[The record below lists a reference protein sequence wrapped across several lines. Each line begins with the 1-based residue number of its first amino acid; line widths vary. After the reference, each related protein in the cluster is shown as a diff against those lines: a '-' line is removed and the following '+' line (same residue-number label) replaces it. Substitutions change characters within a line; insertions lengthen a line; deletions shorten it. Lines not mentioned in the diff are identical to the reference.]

1 MANSLKNLVKTGFGL
16 GVGLIGA
23 QMIFLLLGAVFFF
36 LGLVEREKARKNG
49 TSLVLPYALMVLGMV
64 LSLGLGFG
72 IIADG
77 LTENF

>member
-1 MANSLKNLVKTGFGL
+1 MKNLVKTGFGL

-23 QMIFLLLGAVFFF
+23 QMIFLLLGALFFF
-36 LGLVEREKARKNG
+36 WGLIEREKARKNG

-64 LSLGLGFG
+64 LGLGLGFG
-72 IIADG
+72 FIAEG

>member
-1 MANSLKNLVKTGFGL
+1 MSNSLKNLVKTGFGL
-16 GVGLIGA
+16 GVGLMGA

-36 LGLVEREKARKNG
+36 FGLIEREKARKNG

-64 LSLGLGFG
+64 LGLGLGFG
-72 IIADG
+72 VIAEG

>member
-36 LGLVEREKARKNG
+36 WGLAEREKARKNG

-64 LSLGLGFG
+64 LGLGLGFG
-72 IIADG
+72 VIAEGVMDD
-77 LTENF
+77 F

>member
-1 MANSLKNLVKTGFGL
+1 MANSLKNLAKTGFGL

-36 LGLVEREKARKNG
+36 IGLIEREKARKNG

-64 LSLGLGFG
+64 LGLGLGFG
-72 IIADG
+72 VIAEG
-77 LTENF
+77 LTNNF

>member
-1 MANSLKNLVKTGFGL
+1 MKNLVKSGFGL

-23 QMIFLLLGAVFFF
+23 QMIFLLLGALFFF
-36 LGLVEREKARKNG
+36 WGLIEREKARKNG

-64 LSLGLGFG
+64 LGLGLGFG
-72 IIADG
+72 VIADG

>member
-36 LGLVEREKARKNG
+36 LGMIERQKALKNG
-49 TSLVLPYALMVLGMV
+49 TSLVLPYALMILGMV
-64 LSLGLGFG
+64 LGLGLGFG
-72 IIADG
+72 VIASDVMQ
-77 LTENF
+77 NF

>member
-1 MANSLKNLVKTGFGL
+1 MKNLVKTGFGL

-23 QMIFLLLGAVFFF
+23 QMIFLLLGALFFF
-36 LGLVEREKARKNG
+36 WGLIEREKARKNG

-64 LSLGLGFG
+64 LGLGLGFG
-72 IIADG
+72 VIAEG